1 MFSLADEGLRGSR
14 GVRNV
19 PNATWLE
26 SSRAGLG
33 SKPSGSW
40 DPNSSVAC
48 CSDRKWPPERRVIRP
63 RERGKGTQSRACLK
77 RSSGRVAGAGAWRRS
92 LAGTA
97 LGSWKGRR
105 CCRWT
110 DPPHTHRGAGQP
122 CAPGQAADPG
132 LPAGPGIFACPRSL
146 FSDSSHHG
154 DGLGGVFRAVEP
166 EGPCPTLVTF
176 TLDRL

>member
-1 MFSLADEGLRGSR
+1 M
-14 GVRNV
+14 

-63 RERGKGTQSRACLK
+63 WERGKGTQSRACLK
-77 RSSGRVAGAGAWRRS
+77 LSSGRVAGGGAWRRN

-105 CCRWT
+105 RCRWKT
-110 DPPHTHRGAGQP
+110 RPT
-122 CAPGQAADPG
+122 
-132 LPAGPGIFACPRSL
+132 
-146 FSDSSHHG
+146 
-154 DGLGGVFRAVEP
+154 RAVALASRAP
-166 EGPCPTLVTF
+166 RVKLPTLACLQDLGYSHVLGACSATALI
-176 TLDRL
+176 TGMGWEATSVRSSLRARVPHW